1 VSNFDDYE
9 GHLGPSVGMDR
20 LLKGDGWDSPIRRIF
35 TEVDLDEDEI
45 EEDRELTRRFERCEC
60 DFAKIRDAADE
71 LVNFLQ
77 SAPQRIPKS
86 EEQLESFGALGGYAS
101 GKWSRYVRVSS
112 SVPYENENGGVIHIY
127 GCPRPEHQIR
137 VILAG
142 EIEIR
147 EQIGMQ
153 SLDDPTAPHRSQ
165 KSRSTDPIDDQ
176 DEYEDDLP
184 EVSEEAIEAEEERRY
199 DERTFGELED
209 ELDESDSDG
218 KLERAKTIKNWQE
231 ILAPK
236 HEIDAYLDL
245 ELELFEVQQLARLMP
260 ANEVASW
267 VDQFGKGSLLALEF
281 LRIGLGEL
289 SYRSEFEG
297 INVDDVAGEVVQGIR
312 NVIRDVYEKH
322 EAMLDF
328 SGVVRGPKKDEDD
341 ESDIDE
347 DDDFDD
353 DE

>member
-1 VSNFDDYE
+1 MSNFDDYE

-35 TEVDLDEDEI
+35 TEVNLEEDEI

-86 EEQLESFGALGGYAS
+86 EEQLESFRALGGYAS

-142 EIEIR
+142 EVEIR
-147 EQIGMQ
+147 EQVDVL
-153 SLDDPTAPHRSQ
+153 SLDALTVPHQSQ
-165 KSRSTDPIDDQ
+165 KSRSTGLIDDQ
-176 DEYEDDLP
+176 EEYEDDLP

-209 ELDESDSDG
+209 ELDESDSDD
-218 KLERAKTIKNWQE
+218 KLERAKAIKDWQE
-231 ILAPK
+231 AVAPE
-236 HEIDAYLDL
+236 HEIVAFLDSK
-245 ELELFEVQQLARLMP
+245 LELFEIRQLARYMP
-260 ANEVASW
+260 ADEVASW
-267 VDQFGKGSLLALEF
+267 VDKFGKRSMSALEV

-289 SYRSEFEG
+289 SYRPEFEG
-297 INVDDVAGEVVQGIR
+297 INVDDVANDVVQGIR
-312 NVIRDVYEKH
+312 NVISEIYEKY
-322 EAMLDF
+322 EANLDF
-328 SGVVRGPKKDEDD
+328 SGSAKARKKPRDD
-341 ESDIDE
+341 ESDID
-347 DDDFDD
+347 D
-353 DE
+353 DEW

>member
-1 VSNFDDYE
+1 MSNFDDYE

-35 TEVDLDEDEI
+35 TEVDLEEDEI

-86 EEQLESFGALGGYAS
+86 EEQLESFRALGGYAS

-142 EIEIR
+142 EVEIR
-147 EQIGMQ
+147 EQVDVL
-153 SLDDPTAPHRSQ
+153 SLDALTVPHQSQ
-165 KSRSTDPIDDQ
+165 KSRSTDLIDDQ
-176 DEYEDDLP
+176 EEYEDDLP

-209 ELDESDSDG
+209 ELDESDSDD
-218 KLERAKTIKNWQE
+218 KLERAKAIKDWQE
-231 ILAPK
+231 AVAPE
-236 HEIDAYLDL
+236 HEIVAFLDSK
-245 ELELFEVQQLARLMP
+245 LELFEIRQLARYMP
-260 ANEVASW
+260 ADEVASW
-267 VDQFGKGSLLALEF
+267 VDKFGKRSMSALEV

-289 SYRSEFEG
+289 SYRPEFEG
-297 INVDDVAGEVVQGIR
+297 INVDDVANDVVQGIR
-312 NVIRDVYEKH
+312 NVISEIYEKY
-322 EAMLDF
+322 EANLDF
-328 SGVVRGPKKDEDD
+328 SGSAKARKKPRDD
-341 ESDIDE
+341 ESDID
-347 DDDFDD
+347 D
-353 DE
+353 DEW